1 MSRKCIIAS
10 DDSAVILLP
19 QEVLDQIGV
28 SNGDEVELS
37 IEEGA
42 VILRPLDEATR
53 APKLAEST
61 DAVLEHRQ
69 SAYARL
75 AEGVE

>member
-1 MSRKCIIAS
+1 MSRKRILAS

-37 IEEGA
+37 VEEGA
-42 VILRPLDEATR
+42 VILRPLDEAVR
-53 APKLAEST
+53 AQKLAEST
-61 DAVLEHRQ
+61 DAVLERRK
-69 SAYARL
+69 SAYERF
-75 AEGVE
+75 G

>member
-1 MSRKCIIAS
+1 MSRKRIIAS

-19 QEVLDQIGV
+19 QEVLDQMGI
-28 SNGDEVELS
+28 SNGDEIEMS

-42 VILRPLDEATR
+42 VILRPLEEAAR
-53 APKLAEST
+53 AQKLAVAT
-61 DAVLEHRQ
+61 DAVIERRK
-69 SAYARL
+69 SAYERL